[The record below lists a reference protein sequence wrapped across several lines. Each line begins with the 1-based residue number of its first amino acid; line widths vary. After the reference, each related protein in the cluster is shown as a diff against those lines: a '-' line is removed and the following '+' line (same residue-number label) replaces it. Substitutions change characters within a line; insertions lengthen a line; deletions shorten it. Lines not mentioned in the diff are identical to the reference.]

1 VRGTVAAAWRLHV
14 VPATPTLLDLAL
26 SLPAMDV
33 TRARQELGW
42 APRHSSLDAIGAF
55 LEGLRAGEGMD
66 TPPLRPDAGG
76 PLRWRELATG
86 VGRRDRL

>member
-1 VRGTVAAAWRLHV
+1 

-33 TRARQELGW
+33 TRARRELGW
-42 APRHSSLDAIGAF
+42 RPRHTSTAAVGEF
-55 LEGLRAGEGMD
+55 LAGLRGAEGAE
-66 TPPLRPDAGG
+66 TPPLRTDAGG
-76 PLRWRELATG
+76 VGRWRELATG